1 MTMSLVSPDIDP
13 RSADLRQRLTSPDA
27 GVRRVALLDFA
38 DVEDEA
44 LLPALVTVLRGDPDP
59 ALRAEAARALAGWGD
74 GEVVEALADALAD
87 EAEVREAAA
96 QSLAELKDAE
106 AGARLVPRVGHADGF
121 VSAAALRALK
131 ELRVPAAAVPA
142 TAALAHVDPAVR
154 REAVGVLGWLKHAA
168 ALPAL
173 ARLAIGDEDA
183 EVRRAAAGALGLA
196 AAGEAPSVL
205 PALCAAL
212 RDPAWQV
219 REEAATTLGKL
230 GQIAIGHGSGA
241 DAINAVNA
249 ASAVNAGG
257 AANAPGAVNEVN
269 DVNDVNG
276 AIDAGEASWGNE
288 GSRATEPTVA
298 LRQAMTDAYWQVRL
312 RAARSLGRLRDV
324 AALPVLIEALAH
336 RAGNLRKEAAIALGE
351 IGDPRALPALEAADA
366 DPDPEVRKAA
376 RLARQRL
383 S

>member
-131 ELRVPAAAVPA
+131 ELRVPAAAGPA
-142 TAALAHVDPAVR
+142 TAALAHADPAVR

-196 AAGEAPSVL
+196 AAGDAPSVL

-230 GQIAIGHGSGA
+230 GQIAIGHGSDA
-241 DAINAVNA
+241 DAINAINAGGPANA
-249 ASAVNAGG
+249 AG
-257 AANAPGAVNEVN
+257 AANAPDAAN

-276 AIDAGEASWGNE
+276 AIDAGEANWGNE
-288 GSRATEPTVA
+288 GSRATEPAVA

-312 RAARSLGRLRDV
+312 RAARSLGRLRDR

>member
-196 AAGEAPSVL
+196 AAGDAPSVL

-230 GQIAIGHGSGA
+230 GQIAIGHGSDA
-241 DAINAVNA
+241 DAINAI
-249 ASAVNAGG
+249 NAGS
-257 AANAPGAVNEVN
+257 AANAPGAAN
-269 DVNDVNG
+269 DLNG

-288 GSRATEPTVA
+288 GSKATEPAVA

-312 RAARSLGRLRDV
+312 RAARSLGRLRDR

>member
-1 MTMSLVSPDIDP
+1 MSLVSPDIDP
-13 RSADLRQRLTSPDA
+13 RSAVLRQRLTSPDA
-27 GVRRVALLDFA
+27 GVRRVALLDFT

-87 EAEVREAAA
+87 EATVREAAA

-131 ELRVPAAAVPA
+131 ELRVPAAAAPA
-142 TAALAHVDPAVR
+142 TAALAHADPAVR

-230 GQIAIGHGSGA
+230 GQIASSHGSDA

-249 ASAVNAGG
+249 ANAGG
-257 AANAPGAVNEVN
+257 AANAPGAA
-269 DVNDVNG
+269 NDVNG
-276 AIDAGEASWGNE
+276 AIDAGEASSGNE
-288 GSRATEPTVA
+288 GSGTIELAVA

-312 RAARSLGRLRDV
+312 RAARSLGRLRDA

>member
-1 MTMSLVSPDIDP
+1 MALRHLMTMSLVSPDIDP
-13 RSADLRQRLTSPDA
+13 RSAVLRQRLTSPDA

-196 AAGEAPSVL
+196 AAGDAPSVL

-230 GQIAIGHGSGA
+230 GQIAIGHGSDA
-241 DAINAVNA
+241 DAINAI
-249 ASAVNAGG
+249 NAGS
-257 AANAPGAVNEVN
+257 AANAPGAAN
-269 DVNDVNG
+269 DLNG

-288 GSRATEPTVA
+288 GSKATEPAVA

-312 RAARSLGRLRDV
+312 RAARSLGRLRDR

>member
-74 GEVVEALADALAD
+74 GEVVEALADALGD
-87 EAEVREAAA
+87 EATVREAAA

-131 ELRVPAAAVPA
+131 ELRVPAAAAPA

-230 GQIAIGHGSGA
+230 GQIAIGHGGDA
-241 DAINAVNA
+241 D
-249 ASAVNAGG
+249 
-257 AANAPGAVNEVN
+257 
-269 DVNDVNG
+269 
-276 AIDAGEASWGNE
+276 
-288 GSRATEPTVA
+288 GSDTPAVA
-298 LRQAMTDAYWQVRL
+298 LRQAMTDAYWQVRM
-312 RAARSLGRLRDV
+312 RAARSLGRLRDR

>member
-1 MTMSLVSPDIDP
+1 MMTMSLVSPDIDP

-44 LLPALVTVLRGDPDP
+44 LLPALVTVLRGDPEP

-87 EAEVREAAA
+87 EATVREAAA

-106 AGARLVPRVGHADGF
+106 AGSRLVSRVGHADGF

-131 ELRVPAAAVPA
+131 ELRVPAAAAPA
-142 TAALAHVDPAVR
+142 AAALAHADPAVR

-230 GQIAIGHGSGA
+230 GQIAIGHGSDA
-241 DAINAVNA
+241 DAVN
-249 ASAVNAGG
+249 AVNAGG
-257 AANAPGAVNEVN
+257 TANAPGAA
-269 DVNDVNG
+269 NDVNG

-312 RAARSLGRLRDV
+312 RAARSLGRLRDA

>member
-1 MTMSLVSPDIDP
+1 MSLVSPDIDP
-13 RSADLRQRLTSPDA
+13 GSADLRQRLTSPDP

-87 EAEVREAAA
+87 EAAVREAAA

-154 REAVGVLGWLKHAA
+154 REAVGVLGWLKHPA

-173 ARLAIGDEDA
+173 ARLTIGDEDA

-196 AAGEAPSVL
+196 AAGDAPSVL

-230 GQIAIGHGSGA
+230 GQIAIGHGSDA
-241 DAINAVNA
+241 DAINAGGPANA
-249 ASAVNAGG
+249 AG
-257 AANAPGAVNEVN
+257 AANAPDAAN

-276 AIDAGEASWGNE
+276 AIDAGEAGEASWGNE
-288 GSRATEPTVA
+288 GSKATEPAVA

-312 RAARSLGRLRDV
+312 RAARSLGRLRDR